1 MEQYLY
7 IWGQDTLSVLTF
19 LIDRIAV
26 SLAVGGDFVEMLFFG
41 NFFLFIYHA
50 AFPCSFWGS
59 AYTLVF
65 SVAFIST
72 SWNFSISMAKMLR
85 IYKI

>member
-41 NFFLFIYHA
+41 NFFLF
-50 AFPCSFWGS
+50 
-59 AYTLVF
+59 
-65 SVAFIST
+65 T
-72 SWNFSISMAKMLR
+72 SLSIFSIPSIR
-85 IYKI
+85 IDDG